1 MSEELFREY
10 EDDYIKL
17 LEGITRGSDTLSTS
31 SKGMLSQLFTIYIV
45 WYIDKKEHAITDI

>member
-45 WYIDKKEHAITDI
+45 